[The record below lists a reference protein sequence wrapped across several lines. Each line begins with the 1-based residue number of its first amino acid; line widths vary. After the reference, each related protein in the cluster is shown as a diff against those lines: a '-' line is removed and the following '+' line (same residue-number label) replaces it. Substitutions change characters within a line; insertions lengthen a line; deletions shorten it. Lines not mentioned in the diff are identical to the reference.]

1 MNRLQIKETNQALI
15 RELKTRIISKEI
27 SNRELTDLTSSLKC
41 PQCGEIQKEVKEIK
55 QLLILVIGG
64 QKKSSEVNIPW
75 LDEKKLLKEYQEA
88 WSDPQR
94 FAEFKQWEQAAIND
108 WTERARAKKIK

>member
-1 MNRLQIKETNQALI
+1 MNRLQIKETNQELI
-15 RELKTRIISKEI
+15 RKLKTKIDSKEI
-27 SNRELTDLTSSLKC
+27 SKQELTDLISSSRC

-64 QKKSSEVNIPW
+64 QRKESEVNIP
-75 LDEKKLLKEYQEA
+75 LLNEKKLLKEYQEA

-94 FAEFKQWEQAAIND
+94 FAEFKQ
-108 WTERARAKKIK
+108 